1 MAYQYSAYTLDKR
14 IVQGTIDAASE
25 RMAEAALY
33 RAGYHRVL
41 KLREISPGLT
51 LSRWL
56 PSFFGVKTHD
66 VIDFSRQLAAL
77 IETGISILKALQL
90 LEEQTPSAALRKV
103 IVGLVNEIREGSPFS
118 QALAK
123 YPQAFSST
131 YCQVI
136 KASELTGNLEG
147 SLCQVAGH
155 MEKETA
161 ATKRV
166 RRALVYPVMVL
177 LMSIGVFILLT
188 TVALPPLVRL
198 FTSLG
203 GELPWTT
210 RSILVVGGFLVA
222 YKFYL
227 LGVLAALII
236 LIFGYMRLPAGKLTM
251 DRLMLKI
258 PMIGNINIHRTMG
271 RFCRTASM
279 MLKAGLPLPQI
290 MNAVNK
296 TVENTVIRK
305 ALGEVR
311 DKLVQGQGLSQP
323 MAGIAVFPQLLV
335 EMVIVGETTGTLDT
349 TLATMADLY
358 EQRVEQR
365 VQALISMIEPAL
377 IVVVGLVVAFI
388 AVSMITPLYS
398 ILRAMY

>member
-1 MAYQYSAYTLDKR
+1 MAYRYSAYTIDKR

-25 RMAEAALY
+25 RMAEEALY

-41 KLREISPGLT
+41 KLREISSGLD

-56 PSFFGVKTHD
+56 PSIFGVKSQD

-77 IETGISILKALQL
+77 LSSGIPILTALQL
-90 LEEQTPSAALRKV
+90 LEEQVPAVALRKV
-103 IVGLVNEIREGSPFS
+103 IAGLAKELREGSSFS

-136 KASELTGNLEG
+136 KASELAGNFEVALR
-147 SLCQVAGH
+147 QVADYL
-155 MEKETA
+155 EKEVA
-161 ATKRV
+161 ALKKARH
-166 RRALVYPVMVL
+166 ALVYPAVVL
-177 LMSIGVFILLT
+177 LMAIGVSIILT

-198 FTSLG
+198 FASLG

-210 RSILVVGGFLVA
+210 KLLLVLGSFLIN

-227 LGVLAALII
+227 LGGLVVLVI
-236 LIFGYMRLPAGKLTM
+236 LLFVYVKLPAGELTVS
-251 DRLMLKI
+251 RLMLKI
-258 PMIGNINIHRTMG
+258 PMIGKITIQRNMY
-271 RFCRTASM
+271 RFCQTTSM
-279 MLKAGLPLPQI
+279 LLKAGLLLPQI
-290 MNAVNK
+290 MNIVTRAVGNA
-296 TVENTVIRK
+296 VIRR

-311 DKLVQGQGLSQP
+311 GKLVQGQGLSQS
-323 MAGIAVFPQLLV
+323 MAAIPIFPQLLV
-335 EMVIVGETTGTLDT
+335 EMVVVGETTGTLDA
-349 TLATMADLY
+349 TLDTMADFY

-377 IVVVGLVVAFI
+377 IVVVGLVVAFMAI
-388 AVSMITPLYS
+388 SIVTPLYS
-398 ILRAMY
+398 ILKTMY